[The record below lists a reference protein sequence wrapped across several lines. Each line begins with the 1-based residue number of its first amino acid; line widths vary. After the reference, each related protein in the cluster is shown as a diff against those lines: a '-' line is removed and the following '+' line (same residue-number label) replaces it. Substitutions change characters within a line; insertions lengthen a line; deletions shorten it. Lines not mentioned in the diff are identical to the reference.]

1 MLNQF
6 VAVLE
11 KNLAKLLPRTI
22 ILSLTHGTKI
32 EHY

>member
-22 ILSLTHGTKI
+22 ILALTHGIK
-32 EHY
+32 H